1 MNAEL
6 DEIKRW
12 ISSIP
17 DDPSDI
23 ASRAYMDAKRSHL
36 GERPKWCRVEWH
48 NLDSRYRDFLVS
60 IAARAME
67 YQRKFEES
75 ADKPTV

>member
-1 MNAEL
+1 MAIEL

-12 ISSIP
+12 IASIP

-23 ASRAYMDAKRSHL
+23 ASRVYMDAKLLHL
-36 GERPKWCRVEWH
+36 GERPKWCRVGWH
-48 NLDSRYRDFLVS
+48 NLDGRYRDFLVS
-60 IAARAME
+60 IARAAMDH
-67 YQRKFEES
+67 QRKFGES